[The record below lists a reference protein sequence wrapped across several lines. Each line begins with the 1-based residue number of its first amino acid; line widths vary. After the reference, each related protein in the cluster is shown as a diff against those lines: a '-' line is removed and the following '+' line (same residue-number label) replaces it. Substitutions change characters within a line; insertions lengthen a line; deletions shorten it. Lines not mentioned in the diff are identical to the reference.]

1 MEIEACKS
9 LSSSSLWGFGAGAC
23 SFNNPDLHPIP
34 VGPMQDFVDEQ
45 VSTKYTY
52 LGGSKITNC
61 TPDGLLCTHGDGN
74 PSAKNLGACQ
84 RQLGGMGQLLDE
96 KAEEFQDI
104 CDVDEDLK
112 KTCGGSCL
120 RGMCLD
126 KLPPAPAGALK
137 MPKILLY
144 HGGIVGAPAFS
155 TPCYKQY
162 LDDVL
167 RFVIEKNINTIL
179 LNVMAPIPKSTS
191 HDAQFPY
198 YEDPAWIAANF
209 LDRLPPSV
217 KAGALFGNVK
227 LDSSGWNFQ
236 NSSFNIYKDSLQ
248 GLGVNACNY
257 THKLVRVHFLKRI

>member
-1 MEIEACKS
+1 MRWSVS
-9 LSSSSLWGFGAGAC
+9 LGKALDSQRG
-23 SFNNPDLHPIP
+23 DL
-34 VGPMQDFVDEQ
+34 
-45 VSTKYTY
+45 
-52 LGGSKITNC
+52 
-61 TPDGLLCTHGDGN
+61 
-74 PSAKNLGACQ
+74 
-84 RQLGGMGQLLDE
+84 
-96 KAEEFQDI
+96 

-155 TPCYKQY
+155 TPCYRQY